1 MESIILHSLSP
12 TYISNTVSYLSI
24 FAYITR
30 ANFLFQILFP
40 IMITNAIIGTVIII
54 FYWNNLINKY
64 LNNKDLINDLK
75 NKPYTILA
83 IRILAIILL
92 HWLPII
98 IYLYLDVLQNDIL
111 EPITKW
117 IIGMIF
123 MCIYIIIL
131 TRNNMIFENYGYNK
145 KLTYMI
151 ILYPIILLII
161 CLVIKNI
168 KLYNK

>member
-98 IYLYLDVLQNDIL
+98 IYLYLDVLQNNIL

-161 CLVIKNI
+161 CLVIEKYKTI
-168 KLYNK
+168 